1 MKYGVPSSTV
11 PQWKEAVSPPFAI
24 TKAKL
29 QQIENRIRLDFKLL
43 GTERTYTVSN
53 TPEFGALFEFYKQ
66 TTNEK
71 AVQLCT
77 YQNGIFPQLT
87 NRKQLVCIGPGD
99 GPYIENFLAKSEF
112 QNALLVERDGATA
125 QNLENRL
132 KDSKLIQNTKFEIRA
147 ETFPDCTLKEADLIT
162 MDHVHYFFDPADW
175 VKFSKLA
182 YDATKKDGILS
193 ITVHGDRQY
202 PHANNEVATIIEY
215 FSGAND
221 NITRFAYDLR
231 DALGGDADMATFCAR
246 TDHMSATYEAM
257 RYIMN
262 FFMLDSGAQVDEPSF
277 RSYIEKHVYNE
288 ERSIYHV
295 LKADRYITAKRK

>member
-29 QQIENRIRLDFKLL
+29 EQIENKIRLDFRLL
-43 GTERTYTVSN
+43 GTERNYSVSK

-71 AVQLCT
+71 AVQLRT
-77 YQNGIFPQLT
+77 YQNGIFPKVDL
-87 NRKQLVCIGPGD
+87 RKQLVCIGPGD

-132 KDSKLIQNTKFEIRA
+132 KDSKLIQNLKFEIQVEA
-147 ETFPDCTLKEADLIT
+147 FPESKLKKADLIT
-162 MDHVHYFFDPADW
+162 MDHIHYFFDPADW

-182 YDATKKDGILS
+182 YGATKKGGVLS

-202 PHANNEVATIIEY
+202 LHATNEVATIIEH
-215 FSGAND
+215 FGGAND

-277 RSYIEKHVYNE
+277 RSYIEEHAYDE
-288 ERSIYHV
+288 ARSVYHV
-295 LKADRYITAKRK
+295 LKADRYITAQRE